1 MDQGSGTEY
10 LGSWLF
16 CFNGTNGECNSI
28 AGCFKLSFWIARS
41 SRAMTGAIVYEEEGV
56 EDYAG
61 IPYVFARGMSDEAIL
76 IGLEKARL
84 LRYYVPRND
93 RDGSGDD
100 R

>member
-1 MDQGSGTEY
+1 
-10 LGSWLF
+10 
-16 CFNGTNGECNSI
+16 
-28 AGCFKLSFWIARS
+28 
-41 SRAMTGAIVYEEEGV
+41 MTGAIVYEEEGV